1 MSLVVVITSSSGEV
15 GSTAK
20 PEGESAELLGIP
32 SQNAGALLVPHIR
45 LPYSASKYFRP
56 GASVDERTMQR
67 EAHEIQTMIEGKSL
81 DELSNIQEV
90 RPSWMSR
97 NEAGQNNP
105 FYVIRAEGKP
115 FISVPLF
122 QPSMIVETRVV

>member
-45 LPYSASKYFRP
+45 LPHSASKYFRP
-56 GASVDERTMQR
+56 ASVDERTMQR

-81 DELSNIQEV
+81 DELSNMQDV
-90 RPSWMSR
+90 RPSWRSW

-115 FISVPLF
+115 LLSVPLI
-122 QPSMIVETRVV
+122 QPSMIIETRVV

>member
-15 GSTAK
+15 GSMAK
-20 PEGESAELLGIP
+20 PGGGAELLGIP

-45 LPYSASKYFRP
+45 LPHSASKYFRP
-56 GASVDERTMQR
+56 DASVDERTMQR
-67 EAHEIQTMIEGKSL
+67 EAHQIQPMIEGKRL
-81 DELSNIQEV
+81 DELSNMQDV
-90 RPSWMSR
+90 RPSWRSW